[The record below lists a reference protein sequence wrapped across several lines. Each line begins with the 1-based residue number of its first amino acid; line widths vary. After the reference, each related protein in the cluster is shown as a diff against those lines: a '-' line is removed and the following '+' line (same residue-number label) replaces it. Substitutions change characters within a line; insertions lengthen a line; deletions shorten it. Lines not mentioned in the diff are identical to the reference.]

1 MRSISVCTSL
11 ALLALFM
18 VPLATAAPSV
28 EVVFNNPEKFSDA
41 SLDSPG
47 YERGA
52 DPYVMKELR
61 SYIQKL
67 GERYLPA
74 DQQLQIEIRNIDLAG
89 RYEPWRINAYEVRFM
104 RDITWPSID
113 LHYVLKQ
120 NGQIVNQADAR
131 VMDQSYLQRPG
142 RANRSDR
149 LYSEKAMLSDWF
161 QRQFAGQ
168 HQSGLK

>member
-1 MRSISVCTSL
+1 MRSITLYTSI

-18 VPLATAAPSV
+18 VPLATAATSV
-28 EVVFNNPEKFSDA
+28 EVVFKNPEKFSDA
-41 SLDSPG
+41 SLDRPG

-67 GERYLPA
+67 GERYLPPG
-74 DQQLQIEIRNIDLAG
+74 QQLQIEIRNIDLAG
-89 RYEPWRINAYEVRFM
+89 RYEPWRPDAYEVRFM

-120 NGQIVNQADAR
+120 NGQIVSQADAR
-131 VMDQSYLQRPG
+131 VMDQLYLQRPG
-142 RANRSDR
+142 RVNRSDR

-161 QRQFAGQ
+161 HRQFAGQ
-168 HQSGLK
+168 HQSGLN

>member
-1 MRSISVCTSL
+1 
-11 ALLALFM
+11 
-18 VPLATAAPSV
+18 
-28 EVVFNNPEKFSDA
+28 
-41 SLDSPG
+41 
-47 YERGA
+47 
-52 DPYVMKELR
+52 
-61 SYIQKL
+61 
-67 GERYLPA
+67 
-74 DQQLQIEIRNIDLAG
+74 
-89 RYEPWRINAYEVRFM
+89 M

-131 VMDQSYLQRPG
+131 VMDQLYLQRPG